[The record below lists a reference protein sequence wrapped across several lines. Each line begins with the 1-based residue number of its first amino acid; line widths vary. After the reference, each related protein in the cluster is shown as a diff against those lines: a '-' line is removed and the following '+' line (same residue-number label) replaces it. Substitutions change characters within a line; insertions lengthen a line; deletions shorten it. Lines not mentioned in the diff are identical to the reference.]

1 MATTTVLLSTG
12 DQLEVEGSI
21 DEVIKE
27 LENAAR
33 SSSGT
38 LARLTVDHPALRHFT
53 HRHPD
58 QRGRRLGARGRP
70 RRRQGTGLHG
80 PPSCSR
86 ILHMGCLSTADT

>member
-27 LENAAR
+27 LENASR

-38 LARLTVDHPALRHFT
+38 LARLTVAETGKSLAIN
-53 HRHPD
+53 
-58 QRGRRLGARGRP
+58 GAHVVAIRVG
-70 RRRQGTGLHG
+70 G
-80 PPSCSR
+80 
-86 ILHMGCLSTADT
+86 D

>member
-38 LARLTVDHPALRHFT
+38 LARLTVADSGESLAIN
-53 HRHPD
+53 
-58 QRGRRLGARGRP
+58 GAHVVAIRVG
-70 RRRQGTGLHG
+70 G
-80 PPSCSR
+80 
-86 ILHMGCLSTADT
+86 D